1 MLTYLLLLRK
11 GTPHRGNDVRPPI
24 DSTSISIFCEL
35 ANISQLVFNQVF
47 LWVLAVDGI
56 RYVIDAGY
64 CKLKVF
70 NPRIGMDAL
79 QLFPI
84 SQANA
89 NQRAGRAGR
98 TGPGYVVLTFAII
111 NFSIHFSWVQ
121 KISYQQSFK
130 VCNS

>member
-1 MLTYLLLLRK
+1 M
-11 GTPHRGNDVRPPI
+11 VFF
-24 DSTSISIFCEL
+24 TSDQLIP
-35 ANISQLVFNQVF
+35 NIPALPC
-47 LWVLAVDGI
+47 AVDGI

-98 TGPGYVVLTFAII
+98 TGPG
-111 NFSIHFSWVQ
+111 
-121 KISYQQSFK
+121 
-130 VCNS
+130 